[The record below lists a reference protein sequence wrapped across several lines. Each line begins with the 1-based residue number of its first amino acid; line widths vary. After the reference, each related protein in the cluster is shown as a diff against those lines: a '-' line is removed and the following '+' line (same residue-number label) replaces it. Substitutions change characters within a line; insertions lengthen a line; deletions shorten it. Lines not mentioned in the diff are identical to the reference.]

1 MLMGPQ
7 GGPSSRTL
15 YADITLLQ
23 VSARG
28 EDCFT
33 GTQKRK
39 KSPAA
44 VGRCPSAA
52 LSYELAPIQR
62 IQPTPRNP
70 RVKQLTRPNEIVR

>member
-1 MLMGPQ
+1 MQMGPQ

-44 VGRCPSAA
+44 AGHWAKFCRPLPVGCAIS
-52 LSYELAPIQR
+52 
-62 IQPTPRNP
+62 
-70 RVKQLTRPNEIVR
+70 